1 MNPLPNVH
9 QAVLDDGTLEALL
22 SDVAAFG
29 KDIEAI
35 PKTQAR
41 QEVKHASIPL
51 DQAAVALRDRSITAL
66 QLRYSYEASRWCDTI
81 VATNEGW
88 RLTRIDLSEAMS
100 LSSHQADEAPL
111 S

>member
-1 MNPLPNVH
+1 MNLLPNVH

-22 SDVAAFG
+22 SDIAAFG

-35 PKTQAR
+35 PKTLAR

-51 DQAAVALRDRSITAL
+51 DQAAVALQDRSITAL

-81 VATNEGW
+81 IAAPDGW
-88 RLTRIDLSEAMS
+88 RLTRIDLSAAAEIS
-100 LSSHQADEAPL
+100 QI
-111 S
+111 